1 MLEIFKD
8 ERYMDEKYFFRIQRI
23 FLRFIGFWPSTNYM
37 KNYQIRLAIFN
48 SMIVLVYGVFQLN
61 YCIKSDSL
69 VDILDALTPAS
80 TQIVTGV
87 KVLIV
92 VYRRNEIKII
102 LDYLYEFFVT
112 GKRDLWHKSLMFQTI
127 IPYSISHSS
136 SFVTFQ

>member
-112 GKRDLWHKSLMFQTI
+112 GKRDL
-127 IPYSISHSS
+127 
-136 SFVTFQ
+136 

>member
-1 MLEIFKD
+1 MLGIFKD
-8 ERYMDEKYFFRIQRI
+8 ERYMYEEYFFRIQRI
-23 FLRFIGFWPSTNYM
+23 FLRFIGFWPSTKYM
-37 KNYQIRLAIFN
+37 KKYQIRLAIFN
-48 SMIVLVYGVFQLN
+48 SMIVLIYGIFQLN

-92 VYRRNEIKII
+92 VYRRNEIKIM

-112 GKRDLWHKSLMFQTI
+112 GKQGICDINL
-127 IPYSISHSS
+127 
-136 SFVTFQ
+136 SFSTK